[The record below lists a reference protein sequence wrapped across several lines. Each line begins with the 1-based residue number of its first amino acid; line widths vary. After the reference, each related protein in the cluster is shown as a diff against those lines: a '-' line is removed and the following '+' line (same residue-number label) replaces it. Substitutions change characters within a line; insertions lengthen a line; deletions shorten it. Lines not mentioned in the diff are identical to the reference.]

1 MDTHNWRRYKEIAIR
16 RKLVDKR
23 LERELGIAEETKNKG
38 TIWKKQNQEKRIKN
52 CDWRTKAK
60 DAGKKRKSEKIWAK
74 VWSI

>member
-52 CDWRTKAK
+52 CDFRTKAK
-60 DAGKKRKSEKIWAK
+60 DASKNRKSEKIWAK
-74 VWSI
+74 IWSI